1 MEALASCTKRG
12 ITVEIVPGNRDFLLD
27 RSFTERT
34 GARLYPE
41 GFVGLAAGRRV
52 LFVHGDTLCTKD
64 IGYQRLRRILRSKP
78 VRWVAPRVPLALG
91 SSIARKLRRE
101 SVRALAGKLPDE
113 KSIQRDAV
121 VAAARAGRCATLVSG
136 HAHEF
141 RDERLEGD
149 IRFVVVDAF
158 GGARDLL
165 RVDEKGEVTVAE
177 SGIGMRAEA
186 SGGTTQSAPG
196 TQRVATGAVGARSPR
211 ARLEICIDGPAAAGK
226 STVAKQV
233 ASALGLTFLDTG
245 AMYRAVTLAVI
256 ERGVDPHDGAA
267 CARVARATTLTFDA
281 AGAILIDGRAGEP
294 AIRSREVTD
303 LVSHVSAHPAVR
315 AAVVPLQRTESERR
329 GGIVAEGRDIGSVV
343 FPEAEFKFYLD
354 ASAEERARRRVR
366 ELGTPAEYEA
376 TLARLR
382 ERDHLDSTRADSPLM
397 VADGAIVIPTDGLD
411 ARAVADLMLQRIRGR
426 TTAS

>member
-1 MEALASCTKRG
+1 
-12 ITVEIVPGNRDFLLD
+12 
-27 RSFTERT
+27 
-34 GARLYPE
+34 
-41 GFVGLAAGRRV
+41 
-52 LFVHGDTLCTKD
+52 
-64 IGYQRLRRILRSKP
+64 
-78 VRWVAPRVPLALG
+78 
-91 SSIARKLRRE
+91 
-101 SVRALAGKLPDE
+101 
-113 KSIQRDAV
+113 
-121 VAAARAGRCATLVSG
+121 
-136 HAHEF
+136 
-141 RDERLEGD
+141 
-149 IRFVVVDAF
+149 
-158 GGARDLL
+158 
-165 RVDEKGEVTVAE
+165 
-177 SGIGMRAEA
+177 
-186 SGGTTQSAPG
+186 
-196 TQRVATGAVGARSPR
+196 
-211 ARLEICIDGPAAAGK
+211 
-226 STVAKQV
+226 
-233 ASALGLTFLDTG
+233 
-245 AMYRAVTLAVI
+245 MYRAVTLAVI